1 MPNMLDY
8 ERLVRQVADLS
19 VENARLKGHHRNGE
33 DDRWNTIEEQ
43 ALVGTLAEERRLRRI
58 IRDWEER
65 YDILCELFM
74 RRDDHKPNLNWHDA
88 KADLEYRRRVK
99 AEAQAKIEKRLMWLR
114 IVYTKIM
121 NLITKRV
128 K

>member
-19 VENARLKGHHRNGE
+19 VENKKLKGYHRYGE
-33 DDRWNTIEEQ
+33 DDRWNIIEEQ
-43 ALVGTLAEERRLRRI
+43 PLVGTLGEEKRLRRV

-74 RRDDHKPNLNWHDA
+74 RR
-88 KADLEYRRRVK
+88 E
-99 AEAQAKIEKRLMWLR
+99 QG
-114 IVYTKIM
+114 
-121 NLITKRV
+121 
-128 K
+128 

>member
-8 ERLVRQVADLS
+8 ERLVRRVADLS

-74 RRDDHKPNLNWHDA
+74 RRDRDRANLNWHDA
-88 KADLEYRRRVK
+88 KTDLEIRRRK
-99 AEAQAKIEKRLMWLR
+99 QAEAQAKTEKRLMWLR